1 VGLPGRVLGHD
12 VRGVGVREVSLCY
25 WCDHAPPCPHYRRA
39 EDIPPGAG
47 LRELR
52 RLTRAEQLKI
62 RWVRWFHA
70 PADDTKRW
78 CNCGR
83 PYPCQTRID
92 VIG

>member
-1 VGLPGRVLGHD
+1 MNM
-12 VRGVGVREVSLCY
+12 CY
-25 WCDHAPPCPHYRRA
+25 WCGCPPPCPHYQR
-39 EDIPPGAG
+39 PPSEEG

-52 RLTRAEQLKI
+52 QLTRAEQLKI

-70 PADDTKRW
+70 PTDDTRRW

-83 PYPCQTRID
+83 PYPCATRME